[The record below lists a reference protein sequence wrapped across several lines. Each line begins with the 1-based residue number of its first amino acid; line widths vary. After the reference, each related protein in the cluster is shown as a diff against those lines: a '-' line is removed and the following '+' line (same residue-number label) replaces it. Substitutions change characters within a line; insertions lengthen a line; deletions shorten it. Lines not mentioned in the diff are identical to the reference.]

1 MYNLIP
7 PSCRLVVAR
16 YVQVAHACDMT
27 KLMSH
32 VAQACQH
39 AKLRSSGL
47 PGSQPNL
54 IKLYMTCTFD
64 DPDNIM
70 YV

>member
-16 YVQVAHACDMT
+16 YVQVAHARDMT

-32 VAQACQH
+32 VALACPR
-39 AKLRSSGL
+39 ASILAVVLMLRAICQS
-47 PGSQPNL
+47 
-54 IKLYMTCTFD
+54 
-64 DPDNIM
+64 
-70 YV
+70 